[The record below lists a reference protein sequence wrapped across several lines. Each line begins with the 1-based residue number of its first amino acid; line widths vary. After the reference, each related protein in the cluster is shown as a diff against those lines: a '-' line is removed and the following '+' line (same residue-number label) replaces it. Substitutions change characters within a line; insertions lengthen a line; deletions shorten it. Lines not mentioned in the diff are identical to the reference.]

1 MKFSIPLHYSP
12 SLDLDYD
19 QSIGSLSVE
28 SMNFEVPLVTNMNPE
43 PPPAGSS
50 AAARF
55 NGIAQGWSA
64 TNDGEDSME
73 VRIDIYNNVRRSVMF
88 GGSQTPWASAFTLLL
103 IKLVVHFRT

>member
-1 MKFSIPLHYSP
+1 
-12 SLDLDYD
+12 
-19 QSIGSLSVE
+19 
-28 SMNFEVPLVTNMNPE
+28 MNFEVPLVTNMHPE

-73 VRIDIYNNVRRSVMF
+73 VILIHKSKISPILKAYE
-88 GGSQTPWASAFTLLL
+88 L
-103 IKLVVHFRT
+103 IKINMQNNQY

>member
-1 MKFSIPLHYSP
+1 
-12 SLDLDYD
+12 
-19 QSIGSLSVE
+19 
-28 SMNFEVPLVTNMNPE
+28 MNFEVPLVTNMHPE

-73 VRIDIYNNVRRSVMF
+73 VIFIPNLKKSLILYK
-88 GGSQTPWASAFTLLL
+88 L
-103 IKLVVHFRT
+103 IKITMLSN

>member
-1 MKFSIPLHYSP
+1 MRFKRGILILTRYI
-12 SLDLDYD
+12 L
-19 QSIGSLSVE
+19 VE
-28 SMNFEVPLVTNMNPE
+28 RMNFEVPLVTNMHPE

-73 VRIDIYNNVRRSVMF
+73 VISIPNLKISLILYK
-88 GGSQTPWASAFTLLL
+88 L
-103 IKLVVHFRT
+103 IKITMLSN

>member
-1 MKFSIPLHYSP
+1 
-12 SLDLDYD
+12 
-19 QSIGSLSVE
+19 
-28 SMNFEVPLVTNMNPE
+28 MNFEVPLVTNMHPE

-73 VRIDIYNNVRRSVMF
+73 VISIHKSKISLILYE
-88 GGSQTPWASAFTLLL
+88 L
-103 IKLVVHFRT
+103 IKINTQNNQY

>member
-1 MKFSIPLHYSP
+1 MRFKKSTLILAQYI
-12 SLDLDYD
+12 L
-19 QSIGSLSVE
+19 VE
-28 SMNFEVPLVTNMNPE
+28 RMNFEVPLVTNMHPE

-73 VRIDIYNNVRRSVMF
+73 VISI
-88 GGSQTPWASAFTLLL
+88 SQLKISL
-103 IKLVVHFRT
+103 ILKYMN

>member
-1 MKFSIPLHYSP
+1 
-12 SLDLDYD
+12 
-19 QSIGSLSVE
+19 
-28 SMNFEVPLVTNMNPE
+28 MNFEVPLVTNMHPE

-73 VRIDIYNNVRRSVMF
+73 VTIQCFKFVIIDGI
-88 GGSQTPWASAFTLLL
+88 WAGF
-103 IKLVVHFRT
+103 

>member
-1 MKFSIPLHYSP
+1 
-12 SLDLDYD
+12 
-19 QSIGSLSVE
+19 
-28 SMNFEVPLVTNMNPE
+28 MNFEVPLVTNMHPE

-73 VRIDIYNNVRRSVMF
+73 VIPIHKSKI
-88 GGSQTPWASAFTLLL
+88 SL
-103 IKLVVHFRT
+103 ILRHNMN

>member
-1 MKFSIPLHYSP
+1 
-12 SLDLDYD
+12 
-19 QSIGSLSVE
+19 
-28 SMNFEVPLVTNMNPE
+28 MNFEVPLVTNMHPE

-73 VRIDIYNNVRRSVMF
+73 VISIHKSKISLILKAYE
-88 GGSQTPWASAFTLLL
+88 L
-103 IKLVVHFRT
+103 IKINMQNNQY

>member
-1 MKFSIPLHYSP
+1 
-12 SLDLDYD
+12 
-19 QSIGSLSVE
+19 
-28 SMNFEVPLVTNMNPE
+28 MNFEVPLVTNMHPE

-73 VRIDIYNNVRRSVMF
+73 VRKYSKNKKSK
-88 GGSQTPWASAFTLLL
+88 ASNYL
-103 IKLVVHFRT
+103 KLAECIG

>member
-1 MKFSIPLHYSP
+1 MVRFEKSILILAQYI
-12 SLDLDYD
+12 L
-19 QSIGSLSVE
+19 VE
-28 SMNFEVPLVTNMNPE
+28 RMNFEVPLVTNMHPE

-73 VRIDIYNNVRRSVMF
+73 VISIPKLKIS
-88 GGSQTPWASAFTLLL
+88 L
-103 IKLVVHFRT
+103 ILTEYMN